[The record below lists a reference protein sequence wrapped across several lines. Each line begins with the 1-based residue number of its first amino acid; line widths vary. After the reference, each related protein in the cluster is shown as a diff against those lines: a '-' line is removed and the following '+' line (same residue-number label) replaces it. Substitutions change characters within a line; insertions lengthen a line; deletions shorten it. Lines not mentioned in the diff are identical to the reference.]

1 MNTKRLFME
10 MTDEMPSYLFNML
23 KHFTMAE
30 MDRESSKTIKGGRKT
45 PAPN

>member
-10 MTDEMPSYLFNML
+10 MTDEVPSYLFNML

-30 MDRESSKTIKGGRKT
+30 MDRESSKNNKRRKKNSR
-45 PAPN
+45 PN